1 MKFFIKDFF
10 SKCDLI
16 RSLCQKK
23 KKKMADLDEKIFSK
37 NDEKF
42 NELKLEFLN
51 ELKDRIEKE
60 VSVLKLK

>member
-1 MKFFIKDFF
+1 
-10 SKCDLI
+10 
-16 RSLCQKK
+16 
-23 KKKMADLDEKIFSK
+23 MADLDEKIFSK

-51 ELKDRIEKE
+51 ELKDWIEKE

>member
-1 MKFFIKDFF
+1 
-10 SKCDLI
+10 
-16 RSLCQKK
+16 
-23 KKKMADLDEKIFSK
+23 MAELNEKIFSK

-51 ELKDRIEKE
+51 ELKDWIEKE

>member
-1 MKFFIKDFF
+1 MPAVT
-10 SKCDLI
+10 
-16 RSLCQKK
+16 
-23 KKKMADLDEKIFSK
+23 KKMADLDEKIFSK

>member
-1 MKFFIKDFF
+1 
-10 SKCDLI
+10 
-16 RSLCQKK
+16 
-23 KKKMADLDEKIFSK
+23 MADLDEKIFSK

>member
-1 MKFFIKDFF
+1 M
-10 SKCDLI
+10 LAVT
-16 RSLCQKK
+16 R
-23 KKKMADLDEKIFSK
+23 KMAELNEKIFSK

-51 ELKDRIEKE
+51 ELKDWIEKE